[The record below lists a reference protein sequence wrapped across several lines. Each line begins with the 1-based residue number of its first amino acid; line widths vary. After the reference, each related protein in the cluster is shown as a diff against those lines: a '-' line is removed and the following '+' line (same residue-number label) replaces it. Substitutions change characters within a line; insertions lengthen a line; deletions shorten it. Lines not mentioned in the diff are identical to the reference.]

1 MTRRQFLND
10 LYRRLGAMST
20 EEAEQHLTY
29 YAEMLADR
37 MEEGMTEEEA
47 VASMESVDT
56 IAQRILQDAGVP
68 ERSVFDDPVEP
79 AEPVEEFAEAKPKK
93 KRRWWIGA
101 LIAVVVMLVLLP
113 VLAIGGLV
121 ALNMVDPSDGIQIDT
136 DDGYVA
142 MDEHGLRVESDGKVV
157 SIGPDG
163 ITVAEQTTASEAV
176 AAYHAAGREP
186 YTVSTENLHAIQVE
200 WAAGDVQVKA
210 WDGDEIRFVEMFGDS
225 KSSHSDSDR
234 LSYVIDNRELE
245 IRFNSGKGNVYN
257 GNKLLKLEIPADWDL
272 SELEIET
279 ASADVD
285 VDDVDMRN
293 LHVETASGNILV
305 KGEIPYIET
314 DTASGWVSIS
324 CSETLRELEVDT
336 ASGDVDLTVEKDA
349 PFVLEYDTASGTLDN
364 ASAIAMEHK
373 GNFHSR
379 GSGGPHLKVETASGD
394 LQLTEMYR

>member
-10 LYRRLGAMST
+10 LYRRLGSLST

-56 IAQRILQDAGVP
+56 IAQSILQDAGVP
-68 ERSVFDDPVEP
+68 ERSVFDDPVDDFT
-79 AEPVEEFAEAKPKK
+79 EEKPKK
-93 KRRWWIGA
+93 KRRWWIGG
-101 LIAVVVMLVLLP
+101 LIAAVVILLLLP
-113 VLAIGGLV
+113 ALAIGGLI
-121 ALNMVDPSDGIQIDT
+121 AFNMVDRTDGIRIDT
-136 DDGYVA
+136 DEGYVE
-142 MDEHGLRVESDGKVV
+142 MDANGIHVESDGKTVH
-157 SIGPDG
+157 IGPDG
-163 ITVAEQTTASEAV
+163 IGVSEEAV
-176 AAYHAAGREP
+176 VDGSYYAADREP
-186 YTVSTENLHAIQVE
+186 DTVSTQNIHSIQVE
-200 WAAGDVQVKA
+200 WPVGNVWVTT

-234 LSYVIDNRELE
+234 LSYAIDEGELE
-245 IRFNSGKGNVYN
+245 IRFNSRKGTAYTGK
-257 GNKLLKLEIPADWDL
+257 KWLKLEIPADWDL

-305 KGEIPYIET
+305 KGEIPCIET

-379 GSGGPHLKVETASGD
+379 GSGGPQLKVETASGD